1 MKTRSPSPL
10 ETDRVSVSISPL
22 RTSTWKLLTLSRQAS
37 ASPAP
42 SLIALAT
49 ISSPVFRK
57 SIVVLLSSSLPA
69 NRDPVHLQRGVAE
82 ANRLALP
89 ALSAAPA
96 ADDQEIVA
104 DERDVLEHV

>member
-22 RTSTWKLLTLSRQAS
+22 RTSTWKLLTFSRQAS

-42 SLIALAT
+42 SLIVLAT

-57 SIVVLLSSSLPA
+57 SIVILLSSSLSA
-69 NRDPVHLQRGVAE
+69 DRDPVHLQRGVAE
-82 ANRLALP
+82 PDGLPLPVLA
-89 ALSAAPA
+89 AHPA
-96 ADDQEIVA
+96 ADDQEIV
-104 DERDVLEHV
+104 